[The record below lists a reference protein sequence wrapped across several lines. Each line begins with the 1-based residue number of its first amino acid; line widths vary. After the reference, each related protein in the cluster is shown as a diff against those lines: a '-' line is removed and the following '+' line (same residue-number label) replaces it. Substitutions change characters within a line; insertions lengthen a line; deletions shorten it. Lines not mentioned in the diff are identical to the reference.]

1 MKEEIVNLFGCCV
14 QRWHK
19 KTEVVK
25 NLVNWRDAVHC
36 SMCDEKKIMTYG
48 MDSGLHKHDGVWCF
62 KRDENVVLEDG
73 KQDGDYREELGAN

>member
-1 MKEEIVNLFGCCV
+1 MTAFENDTMEQTVVKKIYWETSIEWCGQTMLCFKDGGKMKEEIVNLFGCCV

-36 SMCDEKKIMTYG
+36 SMCDEKR
-48 MDSGLHKHDGVWCF
+48 L
-62 KRDENVVLEDG
+62 
-73 KQDGDYREELGAN
+73 